1 MGAGF
6 ADTVRSLLPGAPK
19 RNPGPTHV
27 ASAPQMRSDE
37 RPERRADSAR
47 SRNDDEEGKK
57 DDSSVVP
64 EEPRTH
70 GTPETMLGA
79 SDPNEEAPKPAE
91 TPDGSPTLGATTG
104 DAPDGA
110 DSSPTVSV
118 RTAPTSENSV
128 QGSVTAMPS
137 TEISRGSGKRKEIAL
152 TFDAG
157 SDYRPAKKI
166 LEALKSDGVTSTFF
180 LTGEWVKENP
190 KTTKRIAAEGHE
202 VGNHSWDHAA
212 FTDLSNDQIRE
223 QLNRTEE
230 IIFQTSGK
238 TSRPYFRP
246 PLGARDER
254 VRKAVADDGYLN
266 IYWSLDSR
274 DSVDKGITAAQIKER
289 VLKNAAAGGI
299 VLLHCGSTATAE
311 ALPEILKG
319 LRQQGYSVVPLS
331 RLLAE

>member
-1 MGAGF
+1 
-6 ADTVRSLLPGAPK
+6 
-19 RNPGPTHV
+19 
-27 ASAPQMRSDE
+27 
-37 RPERRADSAR
+37 
-47 SRNDDEEGKK
+47 
-57 DDSSVVP
+57 
-64 EEPRTH
+64 
-70 GTPETMLGA
+70 MLGA
-79 SDPNEEAPKPAE
+79 GDPEEGAPDTTKNAPNA
-91 TPDGSPTLGATTG
+91 SPTLGGTTG
-104 DAPDGA
+104 EAPDGS

-118 RTAPTSENSV
+118 RTAPSSESSV
-128 QGSVTAMPS
+128 QGAFTAVPS
-137 TEISRGSGKRKEIAL
+137 TEISRGTGKRKEIAL

-166 LEALKSDGVTSTFF
+166 LEALKSENVTSTFF

-190 KTTKRIAAEGHE
+190 KTTKRITGEGHE
-202 VGNHSWDHAA
+202 VGNHSWDHSA
-212 FTDLSNDQIRE
+212 FTSLTNDQIRD
-223 QLNRTEE
+223 QLDRTEE

-246 PLGARDER
+246 PLGARDDR
-254 VRKAVADDGYLN
+254 VRKAVADQGFMN

-274 DSVDKGITAAQIKER
+274 DSVDKGITATQIKDR

-299 VLLHCGSTATAE
+299 VLLHCGSSATAE